1 MKRLALIIVF
11 ITLLMGGCGTTG
23 GNGKGNGSKV
33 ELALAAKI
41 ILDIEES
48 EDRRMPT
55 VREGHAA
62 LAALVNTVAVSADG
76 RYAAS
81 GLSDKTIMLWDI
93 SSGNCMYILKGHKG
107 SVRSLAFSHDNRK
120 LASGSAD
127 GAIILWNVLT
137 GKEIISYKTYSEP
150 VNTLTFGQNDQ
161 AVISG
166 NDRQEVTITGISG
179 GGMNGMF
186 KTGENT
192 GNVKREITPYAFSG
206 DGRYALAANEESTLS
221 LWDVAAKRE
230 VRSFSGD
237 FGSISSLAFSADG
250 RHGLVGNSRGKL
262 ILVDISTGKEVRA
275 FQGHSGLIRS
285 VAFSKDGHNAFS
297 GSHDDTIKMWDV
309 ATGKEL
315 RTFSGHLNDVKSI
328 ALSPD
333 GLLLISGST
342 DSTTRAWNI
351 KTAQEIVMMVK
362 FIKYLPPMYMKAD
375 VPANADEFKELHDAW
390 VILTP
395 DGYYVGSASALGNM
409 KVTKGAWFYKI
420 DQFYDVFYRPDI
432 IGARL
437 HGEDTKSLV
446 SLTMEDALKNPPPDI
461 DISSVPK
468 SSGEE
473 VLKIQYEVASNGGGI
488 GEIRIFHNGKL
499 IQSDGY
505 YRETKRPTVDKVVL
519 ASYGGEI
526 IREEMRGLVVVA
538 KREGKASM
546 IDAPPKGDVFKG
558 VITINAI
565 PGENEVS
572 IAAFNKDNTVQSML
586 KTVTFNSTI
595 KPEDPHIYVLS
606 IGIDEYKSRKDNLK
620 FAVKDAESIARMI
633 KKESLTQY
641 KENKVHVTV
650 LKNQSAT
657 KANIFKDINE
667 LSRVVKP
674 NDVFILF
681 IAGHGVLHGGL
692 YSIVTHDFDGN
703 LSKDNLISSNEVME
717 FSKNMKSLTQ
727 IFILDTCHAGGL
739 DNFVSGLYDARM
751 SVLARNMGLHMFAS
765 ASSTQEALDG
775 FQGKNGMFTYALLDG
790 LNNNRNADANK
801 DGRISIYE
809 LGGYAKMQTIKNSGE
824 IGYIQTPVINNFG
837 KDISVYILH

>member
-1 MKRLALIIVF
+1 
-11 ITLLMGGCGTTG
+11 MGGCATTG
-23 GNGKGNGSKV
+23 GSGKDNDSKV

-41 ILDIEES
+41 ILEVEES
-48 EDRRMPT
+48 EDRRMPK

-62 LAALVNTVAVSADG
+62 LAALVNTVAVSHDG

-81 GLSDKTIMLWDI
+81 GLSDYTIMLWDI
-93 SSGNCMYILKGHKG
+93 SSGNCLYILKGHKG
-107 SVRSLAFSHDNRK
+107 SVISLAFSHDNGR

-127 GAIILWNVLT
+127 GTIILWNVLT
-137 GKEIISYKTYSEP
+137 GKEIISHKTNSEP
-150 VNTLTFGQNDQ
+150 INTLAFGQDDRTL
-161 AVISG
+161 ISG
-166 NDRQEVTITGISG
+166 NGKQEIAITGLSA
-179 GGMNGMF
+179 GGMSGVF
-186 KTGENT
+186 KTGESA
-192 GNVKREITPYAFSG
+192 GSVKREITPYAFSG
-206 DGRYALAANEESTLS
+206 DGRYALAANEESTLV
-221 LWDVAAKRE
+221 LWDVTAKRE

-237 FGSISSLAFSADG
+237 FGSVSALAFSVDG
-250 RHGLVGNSRGKL
+250 RYGLVGNSRGKVIL
-262 ILVDISTGKEVRA
+262 IDINAGKELRA
-275 FQGHSGLIRS
+275 FPGHSGLVRS
-285 VAFSKDGHNAFS
+285 VAFSKDGRNAFS

-309 ATGKEL
+309 ATGREV
-315 RTFSGHLNDVKSI
+315 RTFSGHVNNVKSI

-333 GLLLISGST
+333 GLLLLSGSS

-351 KTAQEIVMMVK
+351 KTGQEIVAMVK

-375 VPANADEFKELHDAW
+375 MAANENEFKELHDAW
-390 VILTP
+390 VILAP

-409 KVTKGAWFYKI
+409 RVTKGAWFYKI

-432 IGARL
+432 IAARL

-446 SLTMEDALKNPPPDI
+446 SLTMEDALKNPPPDV

-468 SSGEE
+468 SSDEE
-473 VLKIQYEVASNGGGI
+473 VLKIAYEVSSSGGGI

-505 YRETKRPTVDKVVL
+505 YRETKRPATDKVAL
-519 ASYGGEI
+519 ASYSSDV

-546 IDAPPKGDVFKG
+546 IDAPPKGEVFKG
-558 VITINAI
+558 VVTVNAI

-586 KTVTFNSTI
+586 KTVTFTSTI
-595 KPEDPHIYVLS
+595 KPEAPHIYVLS
-606 IGIDEYKSRKDNLK
+606 VGIDEYRSTKDNLK

-633 KKESLTQY
+633 KEESLTQY
-641 KENKVHVTV
+641 KENKVHVIL
-650 LKNQSAT
+650 LKNSNAT
-657 KANIFKDINE
+657 KTNIMREVNE

-674 NDVFILF
+674 NDVFVLF
-681 IAGHGVLHGGL
+681 IAGHGVIHGGL

-765 ASSTQEALDG
+765 ASSTQKALDG
-775 FQGKNGMFTYALLDG
+775 FQGKNGMFTYALLEG
-790 LNNNRNADANK
+790 LNNNRSADANK
-801 DGRISIYE
+801 DGKISIYE

-824 IGYIQTPVINNFG
+824 AGYIQTPVINNFG
-837 KDISVYILH
+837 KDISIYILR